1 MGYTTL
7 LDIVGSIII
16 GGVLMVVLLNTN
28 NNAVQNTYNY
38 GGDVSIQ
45 IELTNLVQTID
56 SDFRK
61 IGYSSIQT
69 IVLDPTKIILL
80 ADTSSIKFLSDVS
93 NNGTIDTV
101 YYYLGPTSEL
111 SYTTNPNDRILYRIT
126 HDSLSSAITMRNPG
140 VTIFR
145 FSYYDSSGS
154 SLSCPVAS
162 LAKISK
168 IQIQL
173 KMESAIPYSGSYVS
187 AYWNG
192 TKRISVNVL
201 DR

>member
-1 MGYTTL
+1 MGYSTL
-7 LDIVGSIII
+7 LDIVGSIIM
-16 GGVLMVVLLNTN
+16 GGVLMVILLTTN
-28 NNAVQNTYNY
+28 SNAVQTTYNY

-45 IELTNLVQTID
+45 KGLTTLVQVID

-69 IVLDPTKIILL
+69 IVLDPTKVILF

-101 YYYLGPTSEL
+101 YYYLGPAGEL

-126 HDSLSSAITMRNPG
+126 HDTVSSPITMRNPG
-140 VTIFR
+140 VSIFR
-145 FSYYDSSGS
+145 FSYYDTSGK
-154 SLSCPVAS
+154 SLSCPVSS
-162 LAKISK
+162 LGKIAK

-173 KMESAIPYSGSYVS
+173 KMESAIAYSGVYVS

>member
-1 MGYTTL
+1 MGYSTM

-16 GGVLMVVLLNTN
+16 GGVLMVTLLSTN
-28 NNAVQNTYNY
+28 SNAVQNTYNY

-45 IELTNLVQTID
+45 IGLTGLTQAID

-69 IVLDPTKIILL
+69 IVLDPTKVIIL
-80 ADTSSIKFLSDVS
+80 ADTSSIKFLSDVN
-93 NNGTIDTV
+93 NNGSIDTV

-111 SYTTNPNDRILYRIT
+111 SYTTNPRDRILYRIT
-126 HDSLSSAITMRNPG
+126 HDTSAAVTMKNPG

-145 FSYYDSSGS
+145 FTYSDSSGNI
-154 SLSCPVAS
+154 LSCPVS
-162 LAKISK
+162 SPGKIAK
-168 IQIQL
+168 IQIAL
-173 KMESAIPYSGSYVS
+173 KMESAIPYNGVYVS
-187 AYWNG
+187 TFWNS

>member
-1 MGYTTL
+1 MGYTTI

-16 GGVLMVVLLNTN
+16 GGVLMLILLNTN
-28 NNAVQNTYNY
+28 ISAVQSTYTY

-45 IELTNLVQTID
+45 IGLTTLVKTMD
-56 SDFRK
+56 SDFTK

-126 HDSLSSAITMRNPG
+126 HDTLSSAITMRNPG
-140 VTIFR
+140 VTVFR
-145 FSYYDSSGS
+145 FSYFDTSGN
-154 SLSCPVAS
+154 SLSCPVSS
-162 LAKISK
+162 LAKIAK

-173 KMESAIPYSGSYVS
+173 KMESAIPYNGVYAS
-187 AYWNG
+187 ATWTG